1 MNTDRKKT
9 SADNSGWFLRGLRN
23 GIPICLG
30 YFAVS
35 FALGIAAKNAGMNAL
50 QSGVMSATMVA
61 SAGQFSAISLIG
73 GGAGVLEMITTA
85 LIVNLRYFLMS
96 CSLTQKLKPGTSPI
110 HRFLVAYG
118 VTDEIFGLSSTVEG
132 YLNPFYTYGITVI
145 SVSGWV
151 AGTVLGVVVGSILP
165 VWATNALGVA
175 MYGMFLAI
183 IIPPARKNAF
193 IGVLVALSM
202 AASCFFTEAPVLKN
216 ISSGFRVIILTV
228 LLAGAAAVIRPIADA
243 EEIEEDEDD
252 SALMEFEQ
260 RGGKGQ

>member
-202 AASCFFTEAPVLKN
+202 AASWIFTEAPVLKS

-260 RGGKGQ
+260 RGVKGQ